1 MPDKNDDLW
10 NEAMALL
17 LRWQSAPDDAE
28 AREAIRRFCATSD
41 AHLSAWESAKRLYRL
56 TGEAAGAPAR
66 EAARRRSRT
75 LTRRAVLGGLGAV
88 AVGSAAL
95 EGPRLWRQWQADMVS
110 AAGVIDHRVLADG
123 TKVTLGP
130 DSALEIAYSA
140 TTRTVRLIDGMA
152 LFDVADDPQRA
163 FEARAGDYV
172 ARAGAG
178 ASFEMRQNSGRGL
191 VGVGAGHV
199 VVDNEGAATVGALG
213 AGDWVASG
221 PRGDDP
227 QRGRREAGQIA
238 AWRNRQ
244 LIADED
250 RIDAVVAEIARWQD
264 ARVVIADWGLASSRV
279 SGLYDL
285 RDPIAALEA
294 VASPYGAR
302 VRHLTPWLIVL
313 SSV

>member
-17 LRWQSAPDDAE
+17 LRWQAAPDDAA
-28 AREAIRRFCATSD
+28 AREAVRRFCAHGNE
-41 AHLSAWESAKRLYRL
+41 HLAAWESVKRLYRL
-56 TGEAAGAPAR
+56 TGEATGAPAR
-66 EAARRRSRT
+66 EEARRRSRT
-75 LTRRAVLGGLGAV
+75 LTRRAVLGGLGTV
-88 AVGSAAL
+88 AVGGAAL
-95 EGPRLWRQWQADMVS
+95 EAPRLWRQWQADMVS
-110 AAGVIDHRVLADG
+110 AAGIIDQRVLADG

-130 DSALEIAYSA
+130 DSAIQIAYSPTA
-140 TTRTVRLIDGMA
+140 RTVRLMDGMA
-152 LFDVADDPQRA
+152 LFDVADDPRRP

-172 ARAGAG
+172 ARADPGS
-178 ASFEMRQNSGRGL
+178 SFEVRQNSGRGM
-191 VGVGAGHV
+191 VGVDSGRVA
-199 VVDNEGAATVGALG
+199 VDKHGGVAMGELG
-213 AGDWVASG
+213 AGDWIASG
-221 PRGDDP
+221 PRGNDP

-250 RIDAVVAEIARWQD
+250 RIDAVVAEIARWQS
-264 ARVVIADWGLASSRV
+264 ARVVIADWGLAEARV

-285 RDPIAALEA
+285 RDPVAALEA

-302 VRHLTPWLIVL
+302 VRRLTPWLIVL